1 MLMIKEYWNLIGQ
14 ERFLAITWELDFSQ
28 ACSFRRI
35 LMNHNNFYFT
45 QIPGKTYDMFL
56 AILVRFCPMG
66 IFSQKNPA
74 LSHTTIY
81 GPLTSCKVSEK
92 NYWRSHEK
100 LWTEGKMDGQTLFYW
115 TLSAEAVVGGLTTSL
130 QEVTGGNT

>member
-1 MLMIKEYWNLIGQ
+1 
-14 ERFLAITWELDFSQ
+14 
-28 ACSFRRI
+28 
-35 LMNHNNFYFT
+35 MNHNNFYFT

-56 AILVRFCPMG
+56 AILVRFFPME

-92 NYWRSHEK
+92 
-100 LWTEGKMDGQTLFYW
+100 WTEGKMDGQTLFYW
-115 TLSAEAVVGGLTTSL
+115 TLLAEAVVGGLTTSL
-130 QEVTGGNT
+130 QEVTGGNTQNIVLKRMLTYFLKIPPLKKILQF

>member
-1 MLMIKEYWNLIGQ
+1 
-14 ERFLAITWELDFSQ
+14 
-28 ACSFRRI
+28 
-35 LMNHNNFYFT
+35 MNHNNFYFT

-74 LSHTTIY
+74 VTHDYIWTPNIMQSSRKKL
-81 GPLTSCKVSEK
+81 L
-92 NYWRSHEK
+92 NQSHEK